1 VASPLYAT
9 GVADEDSEGL
19 RNLGRLGCASEFCMW
34 MHSGYETRSPWA
46 YMISIRSILDDIK
59 ARLEVSVVKIA
70 NESDTLVSRLKE
82 PPDEFQIFQ
91 SRQAMDT
98 GVPLLM
104 PVLHKSSIDYN
115 SSDRTPTST
124 ASEVRFVQ
132 SRTSGKE
139 KTPHISHLQDRLDRD
154 RLQSLCTSH
163 PTRTF
168 LAPS

>member
-1 VASPLYAT
+1 MRIRKASGISGAWVVQANFVCGCIVA
-9 GVADEDSEGL
+9 
-19 RNLGRLGCASEFCMW
+19 
-34 MHSGYETRSPWA
+34 TRQDLPWA

-91 SRQAMDT
+91 SRQAMNT

-104 PVLHKSSIDYN
+104 PALHKSSIDYN

-124 ASEVRFVQ
+124 ASKVRFVQ

-163 PTRTF
+163 PIRTF